1 MGVPSRKIKMGGPP
15 THLSYVV
22 EFFEKNKQYKIQTFN
37 NGSKVDDGSLIHE
50 RESIFRK
57 LLNSIQVFFVFIY
70 FVIVFRP
77 HIIHINTAFVKRS
90 LIRDIPYS
98 VFAFLFKKKLF
109 FKLHGSSYDLIN
121 TQNKLY
127 LFLIKI
133 FFLGVK
139 KVGVL
144 SEIEKNEFIAKFHNA
159 DKLVVVKNIV
169 NEKRPKSYEENGYFE
184 RDPSKIYGLFV
195 SRIVEGKGL
204 EDIIWALPSV
214 LKTHQNFVLIVA
226 GDGREKDICIKI
238 ANHLNVNDSILWLGF
253 VPNDQLSTLI
263 LHSDIYIF
271 SSHLPEGMPMSLV
284 EALKCGIPIITTKVR
299 FALNYMDENKNCLFI
314 DAGNTRDIADKINK
328 LIINKELQ
336 MQMKEVNPKIVENF
350 SQAIVGKEFEI
361 IYQQMMNNAVHA
373 TDANTVMKTKDRNTV
388 NSFQ

>member
-1 MGVPSRKIKMGGPP
+1 M
-15 THLSYVV
+15 
-22 EFFEKNKQYKIQTFN
+22 
-37 NGSKVDDGSLIHE
+37 
-50 RESIFRK
+50 
-57 LLNSIQVFFVFIY
+57 
-70 FVIVFRP
+70 
-77 HIIHINTAFVKRS
+77 
-90 LIRDIPYS
+90 
-98 VFAFLFKKKLF
+98 
-109 FKLHGSSYDLIN
+109 
-121 TQNKLY
+121 
-127 LFLIKI
+127 